1 MTALTKQ
8 QAVAAL
14 IDGAMRAFQCK
25 DEVCAVVL
33 AGAAEDAMPRSVEPA
48 RLDTMREVFA
58 VYDGGKDA
66 AIERLNR
73 QRNWLKHNNSTQP
86 GSMTFDQAI
95 VLIVR
100 AYNRYINA
108 YGLDQD
114 TKDMRAFWHGA
125 RVLEPE
131 R

>member
-1 MTALTKQ
+1 MTTFTKQ

-14 IDGAMRAFQCK
+14 LDGAMRAFRSK

-33 AGAAEDAMPRSVEPA
+33 AGAAEDAMPRTAEPA
-48 RLDTMREVFA
+48 RLDTLREVFA
-58 VYDGGKDA
+58 VYDGGKNEA
-66 AIERLNR
+66 LERLNR

-86 GSMTFDQAI
+86 ASMTFDQA
-95 VLIVR
+95 VVMIVR
-100 AYNRYINA
+100 AYNRYMNA

-114 TKDMRAFWHGA
+114 TKEMRAFWHGA

-131 R
+131 Q